1 MYGPRKQER
10 FLDAPSVG
18 STEADS
24 PTEGNGVH
32 AGLKASTT
40 LASTTLAS
48 TTLAIA
54 RGRDFSAACEAGQAS
69 IAVVLM
75 LSLFLLAV
83 LAFAVDYT
91 NIWFERQQAQ
101 TAADA
106 ACTAGMMDVYQI
118 ASGETLPNMGFAA
131 GSAGS
136 CSSYSSSGPTMCWY
150 ANKNGFN
157 GYSSGSATVSWTF
170 PSTVAGVTPPPS
182 TVAPFPFMQVSV
194 SLPVKTY
201 FATLL
206 TGSQT
211 QTVAANA
218 TCGLTQIMQGA
229 PIMILHPTMSGALT
243 YTGGGAMTILGGPP
257 RSIVVNSS
265 SATAVSCGSS
275 GVIDTRKGGPNFTGS
290 DVGTYGGPHV
300 APGTATGCNGTN
312 SNTGLPAGFSGGTT
326 GHWDW
331 PASPVPDPYSTM
343 PAAAGMKSVTPLTK
357 ATHNNGTK
365 YYNLAAPEMDGC
377 PDTAPTNYGSYNDS
391 TYWTCNLGQYGSQ
404 SWYCRGCKEY
414 APGYYPNGISENGND
429 VITFLPGVYY
439 MDGDLSIGGSD
450 SIRMA
455 KPCANSQGVV
465 NTTLNTGNCSPVTQT
480 AGANGGGGGGPW
492 TWHQTDGVMFYFH
505 GSARPVISGASGA
518 PASPRVD
525 KVPATDLT
533 CNGSA
538 PPAYLN
544 LPAALDTNIMLAQCT
559 TQGNYW
565 DTAGDTTDTV
575 GTIRGLLMFMDHGDT
590 ASPQLQGSGTLAYTG
605 TLYFHSTSYA
615 TVFQIPGGTTN
626 GTLIWGNVVTDQ
638 MQITGSGALTMALNP
653 SATTAILKVGLLQ

>member
-1 MYGPRKQER
+1 MGMLRGR
-10 FLDAPSVG
+10 FLQ
-18 STEADS
+18 EAIS
-24 PTEGNGVH
+24 R
-32 AGLKASTT
+32 AQGLKPGVPGIGDGPA
-40 LASTTLAS
+40 
-48 TTLAIA
+48 
-54 RGRDFSAACEAGQAS
+54 EAGPLQNTREAGPLQNTRESGQAS
-69 IAVVLM
+69 ILIVLM

-83 LAFAVDYT
+83 MAFAVDYT

-106 ACTAGMMDVYQI
+106 ACEAGMMDVYQI
-118 ASGETLPNMGFAA
+118 AGGATMPNMGFAA

-136 CSSYSSSGPTMCWY
+136 CTAYGSSGPTMCWY
-150 ANKNGFN
+150 ASKNGFN
-157 GYSSGSATVSWTF
+157 GYNSGSATVSWTF
-170 PSTVAGVTPPPS
+170 PSSVAGVTPPPTS
-182 TVAPFPFMQVSV
+182 IAPYPFMQVSV

-201 FATLL
+201 FATLI
-206 TGSQT
+206 TASQT
-211 QTVAANA
+211 QTVAANS
-218 TCGLTQIMQGA
+218 TCGLTQILQGA

-243 YTGGGAMTILGGPP
+243 YSGGGSLTIVGGPP

-300 APGTATGCNGTN
+300 APGSSTGCYGTN
-312 SNTGLPAGFSGGTT
+312 GNTGLPAGFSGGTT

-331 PASPVPDPYSTM
+331 PASPVPDPYSTV

-357 ATHNNGTK
+357 ATHNDGTK
-365 YYNLAAPEMDGC
+365 YYNLAAPEIDGC

-391 TYWTCNLGQYGSQ
+391 TYWTCNLSKYGTQ

-439 MDGDLSIGGSD
+439 MDGDLAIGGSD

-455 KPCANSQGVV
+455 KACANSQGVV
-465 NTTLNTGNCSPVTQT
+465 NTNLNTGNCSPVTQT

-492 TWHQTDGVMFYFH
+492 TWHQTDGVLFYFH
-505 GSARPVISGASGA
+505 GSAKPVISGASGE
-518 PASPRVD
+518 PSSPRVD
-525 KVPATDLT
+525 TVPVTDLT
-533 CNGSA
+533 CNGTA
-538 PPAYLN
+538 PPSYLN
-544 LPAALDTNIMLAQCT
+544 LGSTINTNIMLAQCT
-559 TQGNYW
+559 TQGSYW
-565 DTAGDTTDTV
+565 DTAADTTDTV

-590 ASPQLQGSGTLAYTG
+590 ASPQLQGSGSLAYTG
-605 TLYFHSTSYA
+605 TLYFHSTTYA

-638 MQITGSGALTMALNP
+638 MQVTGSGALTMALNP
-653 SATTAILKVGLLQ
+653 SATTPILKVGLLQ